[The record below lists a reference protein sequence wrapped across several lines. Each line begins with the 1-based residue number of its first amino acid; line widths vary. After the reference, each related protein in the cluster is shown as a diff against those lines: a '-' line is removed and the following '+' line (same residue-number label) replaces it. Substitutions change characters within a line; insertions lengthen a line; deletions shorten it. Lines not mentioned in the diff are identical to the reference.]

1 MMEKELRRQQSTLR
15 SLGVVSI
22 AFSVWTFIKPF
33 LSVIFL
39 PAQNTGVSPEMPDR
53 WVVVLA
59 ALFLLAL
66 PPAVW
71 MKIWIGLSARAE
83 GSGKKKGNAYMI
95 AAFIIFAVQIAF
107 SAGALAVL
115 LFYPAAAENPEN
127 ILASLVFDVSSVVI
141 TGELAFTARKV
152 KMLAAQAEKA
162 G

>member
-1 MMEKELRRQQSTLR
+1 
-15 SLGVVSI
+15 
-22 AFSVWTFIKPF
+22 
-33 LSVIFL
+33 
-39 PAQNTGVSPEMPDR
+39 MPDR

-107 SAGALAVL
+107 LAGALAVL